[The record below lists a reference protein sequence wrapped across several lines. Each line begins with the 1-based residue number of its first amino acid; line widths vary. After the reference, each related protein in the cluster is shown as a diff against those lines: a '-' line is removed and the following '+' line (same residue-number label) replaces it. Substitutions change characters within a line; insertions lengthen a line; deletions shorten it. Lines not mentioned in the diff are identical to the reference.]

1 MGDLAQL
8 FVCLVVTWERER
20 YPSQPSFL
28 ATYGRQEIWLW
39 HHDSKRDVPD
49 PQLGPAPCLGS
60 MWRWH
65 GWWGLLV
72 SCPEGVRMG
81 KLVG

>member
-49 PQLGPAPCLGS
+49 PHLL
-60 MWRWH
+60 WH
-65 GWWGLLV
+65 SGDWALHLAWVVCG
-72 SCPEGVRMG
+72 GGMG
-81 KLVG
+81 GGDCW